1 MSLKETS
8 ILLNLRT
15 QESLDQN
22 DRLKALDFDLQKT
35 GIRMNEL
42 SKIVESRN
50 YDIRNRTVQL
60 DDTDREIAR
69 LKDLNSQ

>member
-1 MSLKETS
+1 
-8 ILLNLRT
+8 
-15 QESLDQN
+15 
-22 DRLKALDFDLQKT
+22 
-35 GIRMNEL
+35 MNEL

-69 LKDLNSQ
+69 LKDLNS